1 MTPIIVAI
9 GTVLSLYIFEPLW
22 FDTRMHY
29 FHQTYETDKACSL
42 AAHQQKDVTG
52 AKYAEYCRKT
62 ITTVNDVNFLGSS
75 TRYV

>member
-1 MTPIIVAI
+1 MTAIIVVI

-52 AKYAEYCRKT
+52 RVCVPKDDFSGHVDLYLTK
-62 ITTVNDVNFLGSS
+62 D
-75 TRYV
+75 

>member
-52 AKYAEYCRKT
+52 RVCVPKDDHSGHVDLYLTK
-62 ITTVNDVNFLGSS
+62 D
-75 TRYV
+75 